1 MQRKIAFS
9 HVVLPSGEM
18 LRREVVVFNSKGIP
32 IEHFPLTEEL
42 PFVEWSDTTYYY
54 GDGISD

>member
-18 LRREVVVFNSKGIP
+18 LRREVVVFNSKGFP

-54 GDGISD
+54 GDSISD